1 MSVGKTPNFAGF
13 LTLRVT
19 RLNASCYP
27 LFVVYYTLPLRFG
40 DLTAMPKNSAIRSVL
55 IIGSGPIVIGQA
67 CEFDYA
73 GSQAA
78 RSIRD
83 EGIEVALIN
92 SNPATIMTDP
102 INADHVYLL
111 PLEKKSIIQILEKHR
126 DMGRPID
133 AVLPTMGGQ
142 TALNLAIDCEKAGI
156 WSTYDVKI
164 IGVDIKAIETTEDR
178 EKFRLLMLELG
189 AGVCKGRIARS
200 FLEGKEIAQE
210 IGFPLVIRPSYT
222 LGGTGG
228 GFVNTPEEFDK
239 ALTHGLHASPVHE
252 VLVEQSVMGWK
263 EYELELLRDN
273 LGNFI
278 IICSIENFDPMG
290 VHTGDSITV
299 APAMTLPDT
308 LYQEMRDLSIRVM
321 SGIGQ
326 FAGGCN
332 IQFSVNPE
340 TDDIIV
346 IEVNPRVSRSSALA
360 SKATGYPI
368 AKIAAKMAVGYNLD
382 ELMNPITGT
391 TSAFFEPA
399 IDYVIVKVPRW
410 NFDKF
415 PGADRSL
422 GLQMKSVGEAM
433 GIGRNFQEA
442 LQKACQSLEIRR
454 NGLGADGRELTNQE
468 ALKDSLAHPSWDR
481 LFHIYDAF
489 KAGMSFST
497 IQKLTRID
505 PWFLHQIEE
514 LIELEREIS
523 QYDLDD
529 LPPELLRMAKQK
541 GYADRQL
548 AHILQVR
555 ESKIYNYRQDHNI
568 RRVFKCVDTC
578 AAEFEAKT
586 PYYYSTFNNQ
596 LPITQDRPEPVSDLP
611 GNESVRSDRKKIV
624 VLGSGPNRIGQGIE
638 FDYSCVHGVLAAKE
652 AGYETIMINCNPET
666 VSTDPDIADK
676 LYFEPVF
683 WEHVHAIIQ
692 HEKPEGVIVQLG
704 GQTALKMAEKLTRY
718 GIKIIGTSWEALDL
732 AEDRGLFS
740 GLLRD
745 LAIPYP
751 KFGTVREAEAAID
764 LSRELG
770 FPLLVRPSYV
780 LGGQSMKIVIN
791 EQELETHV
799 MKIMQDIPD
808 NNILL
813 DHFLE
818 NAIEAEAD
826 AICDG
831 EDVYIIGIMEH
842 IEPAGIHSGDSYAL
856 LPPFDLSEAVIQQI
870 EEYTKKIAVAL
881 RTVGLINIQ
890 FAIKDE
896 TVYVIEANPR
906 ASRTVPFICKAYQEP
921 YVNYATKVMLG
932 DKKVTDFDFKPTKKG
947 FAIKIPVFSFN
958 KFPNVNKELGPEMKS
973 TGEGIYFIDDLRDD
987 FFQKIYS
994 ERNLYLSR

>member
-1 MSVGKTPNFAGF
+1 
-13 LTLRVT
+13 
-19 RLNASCYP
+19 
-27 LFVVYYTLPLRFG
+27 
-40 DLTAMPKNSAIRSVL
+40 MPKNSSIKSVL

-67 CEFDYA
+67 CEFDYS

-78 RSIRD
+78 RSIRQ

-102 INADHVYLL
+102 MNADFVYLK
-111 PLEKKSIIQILEKHR
+111 PLEKKSIKEILIKHQE
-126 DMGRPID
+126 MGRPITH
-133 AVLPTMGGQ
+133 VLPTMGGQ
-142 TALNLAIDCEKAGI
+142 TALNLAIDCENAGI
-156 WSTYDVKI
+156 WKKYGVEI

-178 EKFRLLMLELG
+178 ELFRQKMIEIG
-189 AGVCKGRIARS
+189 VGVCKGRTAKS

-228 GFVNTPEEFDK
+228 GFVNTAEEFDA
-239 ALTHGLHASPVHE
+239 ALNHGLHASPVHE
-252 VLVEQSVMGWK
+252 VLVEQSIMGWK
-263 EYELELLRDN
+263 EYELELLRDHN
-273 LGNFI
+273 QNI
-278 IICSIENFDPMG
+278 VIICTIENFDPMG

-308 LYQEMRDLSIRVM
+308 VYQKMRDMAIKM
-321 SGIGQ
+321 MNAIGQ

-332 IQFSVNPE
+332 VQFSLNPD
-340 TDDIIV
+340 TDEIIA
-346 IEVNPRVSRSSALA
+346 IEINPRVSRSSALA

-368 AKIAAKMAVGYNLD
+368 AKIAAKMAIGYNLD
-382 ELMNPITGT
+382 ELINPITGS

-415 PGADRSL
+415 PGCDRRL
-422 GLQMKSVGEAM
+422 GLQMKSVGETM

-442 LQKACQSLEIRR
+442 LQKACQSLEIKR
-454 NGLGADGRELTNQE
+454 NGLGADGREERDQE
-468 ALKDSLAHPSWDR
+468 KLKYSLANPSWDR
-481 LFHIYDAF
+481 LFHVYDAF
-489 KAGMSFST
+489 KAGLSFKT
-497 IQKLTRID
+497 IQNLTKID
-505 PWFLHQIEE
+505 KWFLHQIEE
-514 LIELEREIS
+514 MIQLEHKIETFRLDSLPKEIL
-523 QYDLDD
+523 LD
-529 LPPELLRMAKQK
+529 AKQK

-548 AHILQVR
+548 AHLLR
-555 ESKIYNYRQDHNI
+555 CKESEVTSKRKGMGIN
-568 RRVFKCVDTC
+568 RVFKCVDTC
-578 AAEFEAKT
+578 SAEFEAKT
-586 PYYYSTFNNQ
+586 PYFYSTFSASEEN
-596 LPITQDRPEPVSDLP
+596 PE
-611 GNESVRSDRKKIV
+611 NESIVSDRKKIV

-652 AGYETIMINCNPET
+652 MGFETIMINCNPET

-683 WEHVHAIIQ
+683 WENVFDIIE

-704 GQTALKMAEKLTRY
+704 GQTALKMAEKFTKY
-718 GIKIIGTSWEALDL
+718 GIKIIGTSYEALDL
-732 AEDRGLFS
+732 AEDRGRFS
-740 GLLRD
+740 EKLRELD
-745 LAIPYP
+745 IPYP
-751 KFGTVREAEAAID
+751 PFDTVRTADRAVEV
-764 LSRELG
+764 SKSLG

-791 EQELETHV
+791 ETELEQHV
-799 MKIMQDIPD
+799 VKILNDIPD

-831 EDVYIIGIMEH
+831 TDAYIIGIMEH
-842 IEPAGIHSGDSYAL
+842 IEPAGIHSGDSYAV
-856 LPPFDLSEAVIQQI
+856 LPAFDLSENVIRQI
-870 EEYTKKIAVAL
+870 EEYTKRIAIAL
-881 RTVGLINIQ
+881 DTKGLINIQ

-896 TVYVIEANPR
+896 KVYVIEANPR

-932 DKKVTDFDFKPTKKG
+932 AKVKDFDFKPVKEG
-947 FAIKIPVFSFN
+947 YAIKIPVFSFN

-973 TGEGIYFIDDLRDD
+973 TGEGIYFIEDLTDD
-987 FFQKIYS
+987 FFLQVYS
-994 ERNLYLSR
+994 ERNMYMSR